1 MQMTEKA
8 YEGTKKVIGSSP
20 WYKAYEGVNTALNQ
34 VYWIEIISETPEGL
48 LITNPSLPGQKKT
61 VKTVKKVVEKELVY
75 PLVRGRDVKRWYIIG
90 DYGWIIVPH
99 DFRTGK
105 PIQENIMKLNFPR
118 TYSYF
123 SNFEKEL
130 ENRSIHKLWGKG
142 NPFYSVYDIGDYT
155 FYPYKVVWKYVAG
168 KISGKAE
175 FSTAVLEPVEDKLL
189 GIKTVIPNEK
199 LMLIPFLNR
208 DEAYYVSA
216 ILNSSLSQLLV
227 ASYVI
232 ETAIS
237 THILERIK
245 ILKFNPNSSSHLKL
259 SELSKKAHEIA
270 KRIYEEGREDLK
282 EELSRVEEEI
292 DKTVAHLYGI
302 TNEELEEIRKCLAIL
317 KEGEIYEEE
326 EGEEEITLP
335 KEENLKIAVEPLLV
349 NENEPKELLVRISN
363 HLNENIE
370 GGRIKVKLKDETL
383 ADQKLEGIRRNEE
396 KILKF
401 MLPKL
406 KAGQY
411 NLEIVFTFKVD
422 EETKVVKEVRRL
434 FVKSVSKRTTKTSFE
449 GLDELLGG

>member
-1 MQMTEKA
+1 LARK
-8 YEGTKKVIGSSP
+8 
-20 WYKAYEGVNTALNQ
+20 
-34 VYWIEIISETPEGL
+34 
-48 LITNPSLPGQKKT
+48 
-61 VKTVKKVVEKELVY
+61 
-75 PLVRGRDVKRWYIIG
+75 
-90 DYGWIIVPH
+90 
-99 DFRTGK
+99 
-105 PIQENIMKLNFPR
+105 
-118 TYSYF
+118 
-123 SNFEKEL
+123 
-130 ENRSIHKLWGKG
+130 
-142 NPFYSVYDIGDYT
+142 
-155 FYPYKVVWKYVAG
+155 
-168 KISGKAE
+168 
-175 FSTAVLEPVEDKLL
+175 
-189 GIKTVIPNEK
+189 
-199 LMLIPFLNR
+199 
-208 DEAYYVSA
+208 
-216 ILNSSLSQLLV
+216 
-227 ASYVI
+227 
-232 ETAIS
+232 
-237 THILERIK
+237 
-245 ILKFNPNSSSHLKL
+245 
-259 SELSKKAHEIA
+259 
-270 KRIYEEGREDLK
+270 IYEENREDLK
-282 EELSRVEEEI
+282 EDLKKVEEEI
-292 DKTVAHLYGI
+292 DKTVAQLYGI